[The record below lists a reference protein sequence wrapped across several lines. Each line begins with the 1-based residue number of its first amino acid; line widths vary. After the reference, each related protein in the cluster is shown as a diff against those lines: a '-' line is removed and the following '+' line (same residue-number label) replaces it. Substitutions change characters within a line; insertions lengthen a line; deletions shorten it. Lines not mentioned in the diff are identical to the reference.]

1 MPADPGA
8 TDDDGPRIG
17 DGVDALGDLWQ
28 FGLDTTRSMAQRVE
42 ELYAGLSGA
51 RPCPGS
57 TTSCGSSGSIS
68 SVRST
73 CRSTCSTVSCRVARR
88 VERRDDLA
96 PVVTEAVAIRATPG
110 EQRSAAVWVHNV
122 SAAEQCAPD
131 VRCGPL
137 TMFDGT
143 ALPDAGVQLVTST
156 IPIAAN
162 NSRRLDLV
170 VDVPGDAAPGVY
182 HGLVLARP
190 PDASIRV
197 RVEVTNGDG
206 RGDNA

>member
-1 MPADPGA
+1 MFD
-8 TDDDGPRIG
+8 RL
-17 DGVDALGDLWQ
+17 V
-28 FGLDTTRSMAQRVE
+28 
-42 ELYAGLSGA
+42 
-51 RPCPGS
+51 
-57 TTSCGSSGSIS
+57 
-68 SVRST
+68 
-73 CRSTCSTVSCRVARR
+73 RVARR

-96 PVVTEAVAIRATPG
+96 PAVTEAVAIRAAPG
-110 EQRSAAVWVHNV
+110 EQGSAAVWVHNV

-206 RGDNA
+206 RGDDA